1 MTCYPGRL
9 QYPQS
14 SRCSRELLWD
24 KCRTYSRNT
33 IHHSTSNGNGLAVN
47 HTLHFERTR
56 SRQATTA
63 KAVND
68 GAHSLRPP
76 TSRLY
81 KIAKSMLR
89 RINDVLQF
97 LRRVGVLEG
106 FVKYRIT
113 QALAGYALGD
123 PGHAGGPLT
132 PSEEASHLGKLADW
146 DEADGQHGAA
156 RDAVVV
162 AVSEVVD
169 AEELIDDVIEPVGR
183 GLAHE
188 PGAGDRVAVIQATQE
203 GVEQEHVWPVFDQLE
218 RPAVQDLGGLV
229 LGERLVR
236 ARAPAAGRTFG
247 DAVLCRTVAA
257 RRASYW
263 RSAGKLFAGSAV

>member
-1 MTCYPGRL
+1 
-9 QYPQS
+9 
-14 SRCSRELLWD
+14 
-24 KCRTYSRNT
+24 
-33 IHHSTSNGNGLAVN
+33 
-47 HTLHFERTR
+47 
-56 SRQATTA
+56 
-63 KAVND
+63 
-68 GAHSLRPP
+68 
-76 TSRLY
+76 
-81 KIAKSMLR
+81 MLR

-236 ARAPAAGRTFG
+236 ARAPAAGRTFAEPLQPG
-247 DAVLCRTVAA
+247 VRVTGAVLGSSSPVRQF
-257 RRASYW
+257 RRSSSQPAI
-263 RSAGKLFAGSAV
+263 RSPVGSLAVTGVLLA